1 MRLSVN
7 VNLISNTVGQGW
19 ALRQRKDKSEK
30 WKEVGVCTE
39 WKLYP
44 TMKGGGLLPPLN
56 HNKSTDINN
65 YIFILYRRGEL
76 CSPVFNL
83 LWIDGRPQVAPTGCA
98 NILISY
104 QPKLII
110 YQQQFNGGSKPPPYN
125 TIWYKFTFTDNR
137 IFSLPCVKG
146 GAERTWGG
154 GIVRLILYE
163 FIKSLSHFL
172 FQKNDSSLY
181 KGACVGQG
189 QALSLR
195 DDIEFN
201 FDSSR

>member
-7 VNLISNTVGQGW
+7 VNLI
-19 ALRQRKDKSEK
+19 
-30 WKEVGVCTE
+30 
-39 WKLYP
+39 
-44 TMKGGGLLPPLN
+44 
-56 HNKSTDINN
+56 
-65 YIFILYRRGEL
+65 LYRRDRA
-76 CSPVFNL
+76 CPC
-83 LWIDGRPQVAPTGCA
+83 PQQISYKIKFMDNRKGCPYGCA

-104 QPKLII
+104 QPKIII
-110 YQQQFNGGSKPPPYN
+110 YQQQSNGGSKPPPYN

-146 GAERTWGG
+146 CGSPVETSAFNAEAPTEPAGETVGCRKATRRDCKVDFMWFYKNPSV
-154 GIVRLILYE
+154 I
-163 FIKSLSHFL
+163 FL

-181 KGACVGQG
+181 KGAFNGQP